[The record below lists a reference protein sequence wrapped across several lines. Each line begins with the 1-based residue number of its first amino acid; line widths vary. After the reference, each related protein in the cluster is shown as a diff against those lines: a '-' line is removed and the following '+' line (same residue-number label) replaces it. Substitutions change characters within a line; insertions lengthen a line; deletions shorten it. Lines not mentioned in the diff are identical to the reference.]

1 MKNWIARLFGAASR
15 SSSSRSAQA
24 GATPG
29 PALPDTAPLSPA
41 AASAS
46 APASAVASDPA
57 SASVPD
63 PGPAL
68 DLAFYRWLAG
78 SAVGAG
84 GPPAVPATVPANTP
98 AAAPATAP
106 AAESL
111 VLAELAR
118 LAQRPAHA
126 AELVPRVPS
135 VVPELLRS
143 LRDDSV
149 SGADIARM
157 VAQDVVLVGEV
168 IREANSSYYRPPTP
182 VRTIQGALILLGRN
196 GLRMLLARVA
206 FRPVISTQT
215 GRFAKQVAPQIWRH
229 SEKCALAASTLAP
242 TTGADPFEAYLAGLV
257 QNVGLV
263 VAFRLIDQ
271 VCDGDVLPASSSF
284 VGVLFALARRM
295 GHGIALH
302 WEFPETVAG
311 AILEGS
317 RADGS
322 PLARVL
328 AQGDRLAKLRLLAD
342 GGAIAPDHPLLAA
355 VLGTRLRPCYDRLA
369 DQPAS

>member
-15 SSSSRSAQA
+15 SSGSRSAQA
-24 GATPG
+24 GATTAPS
-29 PALPDTAPLSPA
+29 LPDTAPISPDA
-41 AASAS
+41 AATSAAVRSAIASTAASAS
-46 APASAVASDPA
+46 A
-57 SASVPD
+57 PD

-78 SAVGAG
+78 SVVAAG
-84 GPPAVPATVPANTP
+84 GAPAVPAAVPANT
-98 AAAPATAP
+98 PATAP

-126 AELVPRVPS
+126 AGLVPRVPS

-168 IREANSSYYRPPTP
+168 IREANSSFYRPPVP

-215 GRFAKQVAPQIWRH
+215 GRFAKQVAPQIWRQ

-271 VCDGDVLPASSSF
+271 VCDGDVLPASGSF

-317 RADGS
+317 RADAS
-322 PLARVL
+322 PLGQVL

-369 DQPAS
+369 DQPASED

>member
-1 MKNWIARLFGAASR
+1 MKNWIARLFGAAPR
-15 SSSSRSAQA
+15 SPGSLSAQPGA
-24 GATPG
+24 ASGVPAPAATP
-29 PALPDTAPLSPA
+29 PVAPA
-41 AASAS
+41 APAVPASDTP
-46 APASAVASDPA
+46 APA
-57 SASVPD
+57 PD
-63 PGPAL
+63 PGPSL

-78 SAVGAG
+78 AV
-84 GPPAVPATVPANTP
+84 P
-98 AAAPATAP
+98 AAAPAD
-106 AAESL
+106 AATEAL
-111 VLAELAR
+111 VLAELSR
-118 LAQRPAHA
+118 LAQRPAYA

-135 VVPELLRS
+135 VIPELLRS

-168 IREANSSYYRPPTP
+168 IREANSSWYRPPAP
-182 VRTIQGALILLGRN
+182 IRTIQGALILLGRN

-206 FRPVISTQT
+206 FRPIISTQT
-215 GRFAKQVAPQIWRH
+215 GRFAKQVAPQIWRQ

-271 VCDGDVLPASSSF
+271 VCDGKGLPASSSV

-295 GHGIALH
+295 AYGIALH

-311 AILEGS
+311 AILEGNRPDS
-317 RADGS
+317 SALGQ
-322 PLARVL
+322 VL
-328 AQGDRLAKLRLLAD
+328 AQGDRLAKLRLLVDAGAVQPD
-342 GGAIAPDHPLLAA
+342 DPLAGAI
-355 VLGTRLRPCYDRLA
+355 LGTRLRPCYDQLA
-369 DQPAS
+369 DQPGTED

>member
-1 MKNWIARLFGAASR
+1 MKNWIARLFGAAPRSPDSR
-15 SSSSRSAQA
+15 PAQA
-24 GATPG
+24 DAAAGAPAPAITPAATPVAPSAT
-29 PALPDTAPLSPA
+29 PAPS
-41 AASAS
+41 ASAAS
-46 APASAVASDPA
+46 APA
-57 SASVPD
+57 PD

-78 SAVGAG
+78 AGAAAA
-84 GPPAVPATVPANTP
+84 AVPAPPAD
-98 AAAPATAP
+98 AATEA
-106 AAESL
+106 L

-118 LAQRPAHA
+118 LAQRPAYA

-135 VVPELLRS
+135 VIPELLRS

-206 FRPVISTQT
+206 FRPIISTQT
-215 GRFAKQVAPQIWRH
+215 GRFAKQVAPQIWRQ

-271 VCDGDVLPASSSF
+271 VCDGKALPASGSV

-295 GHGIALH
+295 AYGIALH

-311 AILEGS
+311 AILEGNRLES
-317 RADGS
+317 SALGQ
-322 PLARVL
+322 VL

-342 GGAIAPDHPLLAA
+342 AGVIGAEHPLVGAI
-355 VLGTRLRPCYDRLA
+355 LGTRLRPCYDQLA
-369 DQPAS
+369 DQPGTED

>member
-1 MKNWIARLFGAASR
+1 MKNWIARLFGAAPR
-15 SSSSRSAQA
+15 SPGSLPAQPGA
-24 GATPG
+24 ASGVPAPAATP
-29 PALPDTAPLSPA
+29 PASSTPPAPTTPPAPSA
-41 AASAS
+41 AAAA
-46 APASAVASDPA
+46 APA
-57 SASVPD
+57 PD

-78 SAVGAG
+78 AV
-84 GPPAVPATVPANTP
+84 P
-98 AAAPATAP
+98 AAAPAD
-106 AAESL
+106 AATEAL
-111 VLAELAR
+111 VLAELSR
-118 LAQRPAHA
+118 LAQRPANA

-135 VVPELLRS
+135 VIPELLRS

-168 IREANSSYYRPPTP
+168 IREANSSWYRPPAP

-206 FRPVISTQT
+206 FRPIISTQT
-215 GRFAKQVAPQIWRH
+215 GRFASQVAPQIWRQ

-263 VAFRLIDQ
+263 VVFRLIDQ
-271 VCDGDVLPASSSF
+271 VCDGKALPASNSV

-295 GHGIALH
+295 AYGIALH
-302 WEFPETVAG
+302 WDFPETVAG

-317 RADGS
+317 RPESSALGQ
-322 PLARVL
+322 VL
-328 AQGDRLAKLRLLAD
+328 AQGDRLAKLRLLVDA
-342 GGAIAPDHPLLAA
+342 GAVQPEHPLVGAI
-355 VLGTRLRPCYDRLA
+355 LGTRLRPCYDQLA
-369 DQPAS
+369 DQPGTED

>member
-15 SSSSRSAQA
+15 SSGSRSAQA

-29 PALPDTAPLSPA
+29 PSLPDTAPLAPDA
-41 AASAS
+41 AATSAIASTAPSAS
-46 APASAVASDPA
+46 A
-57 SASVPD
+57 PD

-78 SAVGAG
+78 SVVAAG
-84 GPPAVPATVPANTP
+84 GAPAVAATVPANT
-98 AAAPATAP
+98 PATAP

-118 LAQRPAHA
+118 LAQRPAYA

-135 VVPELLRS
+135 VIPELLRS

-168 IREANSSYYRPPTP
+168 IREANSSFYRPPAP

-215 GRFAKQVAPQIWRH
+215 GRFGKQVAPQIWRQ

-271 VCDGDVLPASSSF
+271 VCDDDVLPASGSF

-322 PLARVL
+322 PLGRVL

-342 GGAIAPDHPLLAA
+342 AGAVAPDHSLMAA
-355 VLGTRLRPCYDRLA
+355 ILGTRLRPCYDRLA
-369 DQPAS
+369 DQPATED